1 MKINTQARKIKN
13 KENSAMKQ
21 LKIFLIFSFIFIL
34 SGCWGKSELQDI
46 AVVSGIGIDK
56 DESNQIIVTTQ
67 TIKPEKIKEND
78 PQPYLVRESSGETV
92 FEAVRDF
99 IITAGKQQLW
109 QHIEIFV
116 IGMPTAEN
124 GVTEIIDFL
133 YRDHEPRSSMNLFIS
148 DKTASE
154 IININSEVG
163 VIPAIAM
170 KESLEH
176 QASLGK
182 APQVMFHEFLEAY
195 EDPFIDAFLPI
206 IQKNKETGDFQIY
219 GTAIFKGNKVVG
231 ELSSYETKAM
241 LRVLN
246 QIKGGIEV
254 ITLDSISEDE
264 NNSKITVE
272 IKSSKSNLEARFEN
286 GIPIIEINIKETGT
300 ISGLSK
306 PIDLTNKKIMEIKKE
321 YEKVIKSETSKVV
334 GKVTKDFNSDIFAFS
349 HTINRANKVYWK
361 KHQNQWDELLPTLE
375 VKVNVAVEIEHYGLI
390 RKINEN

>member
-1 MKINTQARKIKN
+1 
-13 KENSAMKQ
+13 MKQ

>member
-1 MKINTQARKIKN
+1 
-13 KENSAMKQ
+13 
-21 LKIFLIFSFIFIL
+21 
-34 SGCWGKSELQDI
+34 
-46 AVVSGIGIDK
+46 
-56 DESNQIIVTTQ
+56 
-67 TIKPEKIKEND
+67 
-78 PQPYLVRESSGETV
+78 
-92 FEAVRDF
+92 
-99 IITAGKQQLW
+99 
-109 QHIEIFV
+109 
-116 IGMPTAEN
+116 
-124 GVTEIIDFL
+124 
-133 YRDHEPRSSMNLFIS
+133 
-148 DKTASE
+148 
-154 IININSEVG
+154 

-170 KESLEH
+170 KDSLE
-176 QASLGK
+176 QQENLGK

-195 EDPFIDAFLPI
+195 EDPYIDAFLPI

-334 GKVTKDFNSDIFAFS
+334 EKLTKDFNSDIFAFS
-349 HTINRANKVYWK
+349 HTINRANKEYWK

-375 VKVNVAVEIEHYGLI
+375 VKVNVTVEIEHYGLI
-390 RKINEN
+390 RKIDEN

>member
-1 MKINTQARKIKN
+1 
-13 KENSAMKQ
+13 MKQ
-21 LKIFLIFSFIFIL
+21 LKFLLIFSFIIIL

-46 AVVSGIGIDK
+46 AIVSGVGIDR
-56 DESNQIIVTTQ
+56 DDNNHIIVTTQ
-67 TIKPEKIKEND
+67 TIKPEEIKESE
-78 PQPYLVRESSGETV
+78 PHPYLVRESSGETV

-154 IININSEVG
+154 IIYINSEIG
-163 VIPAIAM
+163 VIPTIAM
-170 KESLEH
+170 KESLEN

-182 APQVMFHEFLEAY
+182 APQVMFHEFLKAY

-206 IQKNKETGDFQIY
+206 IQKKKETDDFQIY
-219 GTAIFKGNKVVG
+219 GTAIFKDNKVVG
-231 ELSSYETKAM
+231 KLTSHETKAM

-246 QIKGGIEV
+246 QLKGGIEV
-254 ITLDSISEDE
+254 ITVDSISDDG

-272 IKSSKSNLEARFEN
+272 IKRSKSKLEAKFEN
-286 GIPIIEINIKETGT
+286 GIPVIEINIEETGT
-300 ISGLSK
+300 ISGLSTS
-306 PIDLTNKKIMEIKKE
+306 INLNNKKITEIKKE
-321 YEKVIKSETSKVV
+321 YEKVIKSKTSKVV
-334 GKVTKDFNSDIFAFS
+334 EKVTKDFNSDIFAFS
-349 HTINRANKVYWK
+349 HTINRANKEYWK
-361 KHQNQWDELLPTLE
+361 KHRNQWDELLPTLE
-375 VKVNVAVEIEHYGLI
+375 VKVNVAMDIEHYGLI
-390 RKINEN
+390 RKIDEN